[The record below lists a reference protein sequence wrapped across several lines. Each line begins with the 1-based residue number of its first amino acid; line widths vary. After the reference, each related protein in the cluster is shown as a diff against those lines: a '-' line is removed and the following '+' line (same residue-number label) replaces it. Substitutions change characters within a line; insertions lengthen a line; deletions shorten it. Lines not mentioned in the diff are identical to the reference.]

1 MDHGGDDGFWTT
13 GQRARATGFRR
24 CFVKTGRGRWGRPR
38 KICPPSLSASLFT
51 ALLSLVKRGA
61 GVTRGLVVA

>member
-1 MDHGGDDGFWTT
+1 MGF
-13 GQRARATGFRR
+13 GPPGSGRGRPGFRR
-24 CFVKTGRGRWGRPR
+24 CFVKARPWQMGPA
-38 KICPPSLSASLFT
+38 KKDMAPSLSASLFT